1 MTNQILNL
9 IEQHKLL
16 PDSCTVILGLSGGPD
31 SVFLLNLLAPL
42 HKEKMIQLVAA
53 HLDHEWRADSA
64 KDVAFCRKTAEG
76 YGVPFVSAKASDLL
90 VNFKRDGSQ
99 EALGRRLRRTF
110 LENVAHSYNAQVIA
124 LGHHLQD
131 QEETFFIRLIRGTSL
146 SGLVGMRP
154 KHGVYI
160 RPLLETNKE
169 DILAYLHEKNI
180 AYLNDPT
187 NTSSLYLRNRIRN
200 NVIPELQAADKRF
213 NQNFLKTIS
222 SLQDTE
228 KFLTTLTQ
236 QYFEDIT
243 TIIDGKQHLD
253 LKKFFCFDV
262 YLQKRLLVH
271 WLILEGVPFT
281 LTDSFL
287 NEMIRFLESKEGGEH
302 NLHERWKLIKYKN
315 FASVGIKRSNDE
327 DSSTGRRQFET
338 VGH

>member
-1 MTNQILNL
+1 MTSKIFNF

-31 SVFLLNLLAPL
+31 SVFLLDLLAPL
-42 HKEKMIQLVAA
+42 HKEKRIQLVAA
-53 HLDHEWRADSA
+53 HLDHQWRADSA
-64 KDVAFCRKTAEG
+64 KDVAFCRKVADS
-76 YGVPFVSAKASDLL
+76 YGVPFVGAKASDLS
-90 VNFKRDGSQ
+90 VTIKKDGSQ
-99 EALGRRLRRTF
+99 EALGRKLRRIF
-110 LENVAHSYNAQVIA
+110 LENVAHSYNAHVIA

-154 KHGVYI
+154 KHGMYI

-169 DILAYLHEKNI
+169 DILAYLSEKNI

-200 NVIPELQAADKRF
+200 TVLPDLQVADTRF
-213 NQNFLKTIS
+213 NKNFLKTVS

-228 KFLTTLTQ
+228 TFLTSLTQ
-236 QYFEDIT
+236 QHFEAIT
-243 TIIDGKQHLD
+243 TIVDGKQHLD

-271 WLILEGVPFT
+271 WLILERVPFT

-287 NEMIRFLESKEGGEH
+287 NEMLKFLESKEGGEH
-302 NLHERWKLIKYKN
+302 NLHALWKLVKFKN
-315 FASVGIKRSNDE
+315 FASVEVQRSNDE
-327 DSSTGRRQFET
+327 NSSAGRRQFKS
-338 VGH
+338 VGY